1 MKILTYLFVL
11 LLSSCTSR
19 PQAPLIAVPMLRMT
33 EIGPNKWTALT
44 RQNLEHLLQIYD
56 LSPYLLTLD
65 IQIQSQALPHSHPVL
80 TLNTRFAE
88 QPNKLLATFI
98 HEQLHWWVLSKT
110 KELNQP
116 IEEIKAILPTLP
128 KEELGSDVNSAYLET
143 IICFLEYKTMIQL
156 VNKKEANKIL
166 KDFINT
172 DKVYPWINT
181 QMYLKFKAIE
191 AILNKHKLGV
201 IPARYIK

>member
-1 MKILTYLFVL
+1 MLTCLFVL
-11 LLSSCTSR
+11 ILSGCTTR
-19 PQAPLIAVPMLRMT
+19 PETPSVAVPMLRMT

-56 LSPYLLTLD
+56 LSPYLLTLE
-65 IQIQSQALPHSHPVL
+65 IQIQSQVPPHAHPVL

-88 QPNKLLATFI
+88 QPNKLLAAFI
-98 HEQLHWWVLSKT
+98 HEQLHWWSMSKK
-110 KELNQP
+110 KELDKA
-116 IEEIKAILPTLP
+116 IEEIKTILPTLP
-128 KEELGSDVNSAYLET
+128 KEEIGSDVNSAYFET
-143 IICFLEYKTMIQL
+143 IICLLEYKTMIQL
-156 VNKKEANKIL
+156 VNKKEANKVL

-191 AILNKHKLGV
+191 AILNKHKLSV
-201 IPARYIK
+201 IPARYINP

>member
-1 MKILTYLFVL
+1 MLTYLFVL
-11 LLSSCTSR
+11 LLSGCTSR
-19 PQAPLIAVPMLRMT
+19 PQAPSIAVPMLRLT
-33 EIGPNKWTALT
+33 EVGPNKWTALT

-65 IQIQSQALPHSHPVL
+65 IQIQSQVPSHSHPVL

-88 QPNKLLATFI
+88 QPNKLLSAFV
-98 HEQLHWWVLSKT
+98 HEQLHWWAMSKT
-110 KELNQP
+110 KELDQA

-128 KEELGSDVNSAYLET
+128 KETLGSEVNSAYLET
-143 IICFLEYKTMIQL
+143 IICFLEYKTMMHL

-166 KDFINT
+166 KDFIYS

-181 QMYLKFKAIE
+181 QVYLKFKGIE
-191 AILNKHKLGV
+191 AILNKHKLSV
-201 IPARYIK
+201 IPAR